1 MRAKGNQQLTVA
13 EHEHGCDC
21 LAAKQQVVKET
32 QSHKE

>member
-13 EHEHGCDC
+13 EHKHDCDC
-21 LAAKQQVVKET
+21 LTAKQQGKET